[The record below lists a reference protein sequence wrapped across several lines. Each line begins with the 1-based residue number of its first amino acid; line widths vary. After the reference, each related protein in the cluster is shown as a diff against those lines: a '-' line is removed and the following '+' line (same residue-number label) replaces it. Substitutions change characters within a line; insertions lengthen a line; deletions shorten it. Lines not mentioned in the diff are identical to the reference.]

1 MGEISRREGRG
12 EGRRRR
18 RREEEREGRGKMYGR
33 VVLSRR
39 EHVRVAGCVV
49 LVIGAMVGEVVSLMG
64 WWGGGS
70 GGQWQNGMGK
80 ERKKARKLDGVK
92 FYSFWLI
99 LPS

>member
-1 MGEISRREGRG
+1 M
-12 EGRRRR
+12 
-18 RREEEREGRGKMYGR
+18 
-33 VVLSRR
+33 VLSKR

-64 WWGGGS
+64 WWGGKERR
-70 GGQWQNGMGK
+70 GGQWQNGNGGR
-80 ERKKARKLDGVK
+80 EKKLVDGVK